1 MTSEDVAATINRLA
15 DPDSA
20 SAALSAFTGFLT
32 KDSAKATDA
41 TTVEFTLDA
50 PNGTFPYLLSSDN
63 YNTIILPADYDGDY
77 EKNMNGTGPFKLEK
91 YTQGQG
97 ATFLKNPDYW
107 DKERQPNPDNTE
119 IRFYGKEQARVLAL
133 QSRRGRRA

>member
-1 MTSEDVAATINRLA
+1 MELTSEVVAESINRLA
-15 DPDSA
+15 DPDNA

-41 TTVEFTLDA
+41 TTVEFSLEA
-50 PNGTFPYLLSSDN
+50 PNGSFPYLLGSDN

-77 EKNMNGTGPFKLEK
+77 EKNQNGTGPFILDKF
-91 YTQGQG
+91 TQGQS
-97 ATFLKNPDYW
+97 ATYRKNPDYW

-119 IRFYGKEQARVLAL
+119 IRFYGKEQARVLAEHL
-133 QSRRGRRA
+133 